1 MFGSPIATDS
11 PRKQF
16 AARLQSARSRHI
28 FHEEEDPADDT
39 IMDLSKMMRPPPKLG
54 ELFDDD
60 DDDNDNDGAKKNIT
74 EAVNNEEKKDDDD
87 ENNITEEAKNENN
100 NDEDAQDITAEED
113 QTDMIITQTFA
124 DNNQTVPSAM
134 VPRKRSISV
143 EQLSDGLA
151 SPIKRRQIG
160 SPSILSTP
168 GSHSRRRSLLE
179 PATPLRNILGR
190 SSASPSLSASR
201 PFTEEQS
208 IGSDY
213 GDRMI
218 SLHGAGQNGK
228 RIAFV
233 SAASQLNNTSFLVNI
248 LDEEYPQL
256 YNSFTEEVSYCYG
269 KDV

>member
-28 FHEEEDPADDT
+28 FHEEDPADDT

-143 EQLSDGLA
+143 EQMSDGLA

-248 LDEEYPQL
+248 LDEEYAQL